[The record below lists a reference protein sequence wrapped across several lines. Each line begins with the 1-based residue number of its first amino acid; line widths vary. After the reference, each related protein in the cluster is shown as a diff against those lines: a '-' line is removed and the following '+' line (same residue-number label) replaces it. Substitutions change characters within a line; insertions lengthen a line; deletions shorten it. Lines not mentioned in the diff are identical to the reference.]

1 MSIGIVFA
9 GAMLCAHAQWLKQA
23 AEDFQRHQADLENA
37 AGQDEA
43 AVVRR
48 AIQQTLT
55 ALQALGTRFQP
66 RD

>member
-1 MSIGIVFA
+1 MA
-9 GAMLCAHAQWLKQA
+9 G
-23 AEDFQRHQADLENA
+23 RSVNNRSR

-55 ALQALGTRFQP
+55 ALQALGTRFIQEIDAIVLQVDQLLQG
-66 RD
+66 RKQ

>member
-1 MSIGIVFA
+1 MA
-9 GAMLCAHAQWLKQA
+9 G
-23 AEDFQRHQADLENA
+23 RSVNNRSR

-55 ALQALGTRFQP
+55 ALQSLGARFNQELHALVLQVDQLLQGRKQ
-66 RD
+66 

>member
-1 MSIGIVFA
+1 MA
-9 GAMLCAHAQWLKQA
+9 GRR
-23 AEDFQRHQADLENA
+23 FNNRSR

-55 ALQALGTRFQP
+55 ALQSLGTRFNQEIDAIALQVDQLLQG
-66 RD
+66 RKQ

>member
-1 MSIGIVFA
+1 MARRSVNN
-9 GAMLCAHAQWLKQA
+9 
-23 AEDFQRHQADLENA
+23 RSR

-55 ALQALGTRFQP
+55 ALQALGTRFNQEIDAIVLQVDQLLQG
-66 RD
+66 RKQ